1 MQKIKN
7 FITCKRYGLFEDV
20 FKKAMLLSVLLF
32 LFSYPEASADSPSSK
47 LFYVSENGDD
57 SNLGTINAPWRTIQ
71 KAANSLKA
79 GETVYVREGIYSEF
93 VKINN
98 SGTKEAGD
106 ITFKAYPG
114 ENPILDAGKMAGDSG
129 NSTFFDVK
137 NSNYIVINGF
147 EMRNITT
154 NDPNQYPVAILV
166 REGSSN
172 IKILNNNIHDISNYS
187 INGNAH
193 GIQFYGDSSNSI
205 HDITIQNN
213 EIHHLTLGSSEA
225 LTLSGNIEGFLINQ
239 NKIHHNNNIG
249 IDVAGFYKACN
260 DDCIDQARNGTIS
273 NNIVYHNTSEKNP
286 AYKGSFAAGGI
297 YADGATNILIKNNF
311 VYKNDFG
318 IELASENQGK
328 TTSNITV
335 EKNKIINNNGAGII
349 MGGSSVSNGG
359 AYKNIINENEFT
371 LNDRLSQG
379 YGEITLQQHVTE
391 NQFLNNKFY
400 INKTT
405 NLIQTINKKEKSN
418 TIKNNKVY
426 FKIFTMPEF
435 KPNINS

>member
-7 FITCKRYGLFEDV
+7 YIACKKCGFFEVV
-20 FKKAMLLSVLLF
+20 FKTVLLLSGFLF
-32 LFSYPEASADSPSSK
+32 LFIYPEASADSSSSK
-47 LFYVSENGDD
+47 VFYVSKDGDD

-93 VKINN
+93 VKVNN
-98 SGTKEAGD
+98 SGTKEAGY

-114 ENPILDAGKMAGDSG
+114 ENPILDAGKMEGNSG

-137 NSNYIVINGF
+137 NSNYVVIDGF
-147 EMRNITT
+147 EMRNIKTY
-154 NDPNQYPVAILV
+154 DSNQYPVAILV

-172 IKILNNNIHDISNYS
+172 IKLLNNNIHDISNFTV
-187 INGNAH
+187 NGNAH
-193 GIQFYGDSSNSI
+193 GIQFYGDSSYPI

-213 EIHHLTLGSSEA
+213 EIHHLILGNSEA
-225 LTLSGNIEGFLINQ
+225 LTLSGNIDGFLINQ
-239 NKIHHNNNIG
+239 NTIHHNNNIG
-249 IDVAGFYKACN
+249 IDVAGFYKACKEN
-260 DDCIDQARNGTIS
+260 CIDQARNGTIS
-273 NNIVYHNTSEKNP
+273 NNIVYHNSSEKNP

-297 YADGATNILIKNNF
+297 YADGATNILINNNL

-318 IELASENQGK
+318 IELASENYGK

-335 EKNKIINNNGAGII
+335 GKNKIFNNNGAGMI
-349 MGGSSVSNGG
+349 MGGASKSNGG
-359 AYKNIINENEFT
+359 ANNNIIKENEFS

-379 YGEITLQQHVTE
+379 YGEITLQQHTTL

-405 NLIQTINKKEKSN
+405 NLIQMINKKEKSN
-418 TIKNNKVY
+418 TIKNNQVY
-426 FKIFTMPEF
+426 FKISIIPAYSFVLL
-435 KPNINS
+435 